1 MKFVVTLLQNTT
13 IRYRY
18 AVSSDYQL
26 YNVPSG
32 PQSHTRPLDQEPTS
46 FVVSFAGSVAAAV
59 VACCLLL
66 KVRYE

>member
-1 MKFVVTLLQNTT
+1 LLYFCKNTT
-13 IRYRY
+13 
-18 AVSSDYQL
+18 VPVCGFFSDYQL

-32 PQSHTRPLDQEPTS
+32 PQSHTRPLDQLTS
-46 FVVSFAGSVAAAV
+46 FVVSFGCVAAAF

>member
-32 PQSHTRPLDQEPTS
+32 PQSHARPLDQLTS
-46 FVVSFAGSVAAAV
+46 FVVSFTGSVAAGFW
-59 VACCLLL
+59 ACCLLL